1 MAPSRNT
8 YKRGM
13 KIVRLRPND
22 AQAVKAAA
30 TLLDKEL
37 GEGMYPSN
45 RLERDAADPTAVVW
59 LAVERMGALVGA
71 AVARLLIGEDVD
83 YYLRFGRQVVDLFRG
98 SVGSFEAV
106 AVDPS
111 HRRAGIGR
119 RLTEASLDW
128 MADKGC
134 TAAITI
140 AWESGRPDASGPMFR
155 RMGFLQG
162 PTVSRF
168 YTEESIRDGW
178 ICPVCGGPCVC
189 AATLFTLELGA
200 RTGGP

>member
-1 MAPSRNT
+1 
-8 YKRGM
+8 M

-22 AQAVKAAA
+22 TQAVKAAA
-30 TLLDKEL
+30 ALLDKEL
-37 GEGMYPSN
+37 GEGMYPPT

-59 LAVERMGALVGA
+59 LAADQTETLVGA

-83 YYLRFGRQVVDLFRG
+83 YYLRFGRQAVDLFRG

-111 HRRAGIGR
+111 HRRAGVGR

-128 MADKGC
+128 MAEKGC
-134 TAAITI
+134 AAAITV

-155 RMGFLQG
+155 RMGFRQG

-168 YTEESIRDGW
+168 YNEESIRDGW
-178 ICPVCGGPCVC
+178 TCPVCRGPCVC
-189 AATLFTLELGA
+189 AATLFTLDLGA
-200 RTGGP
+200 RAGGP